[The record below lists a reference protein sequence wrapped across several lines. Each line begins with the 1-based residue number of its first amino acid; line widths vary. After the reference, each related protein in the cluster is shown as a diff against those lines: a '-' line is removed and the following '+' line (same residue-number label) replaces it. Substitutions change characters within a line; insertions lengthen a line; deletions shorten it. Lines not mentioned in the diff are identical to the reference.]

1 MITNIDIYKKIIKK
15 YGIYKQIDIAIEE
28 CLELSHELLKYKRG
42 KDNNR
47 NIIEEIVD
55 TEIMIKQLKTFFIN
69 NNEMYEDYVNM
80 INKKHQRIQ
89 HLINKK

>member
-1 MITNIDIYKKIIKK
+1 MITNVNLYKKIIKK

-69 NNEMYEDYVNM
+69 DENTFNQYKNIKIGKLNRI
-80 INKKHQRIQ
+80 IN
-89 HLINKK
+89 LINKK